1 MTIDRDMRLGSHLTP
16 EQAVQH
22 ILSYYAQQ
30 QVRFPAKNSL
40 EGMV

>member
-1 MTIDRDMRLGSHLTP
+1 MAADHAMRADVHLTP